1 MSSRSNDGDP
11 LIELLGGRTRL
22 NLQGLPAPEPT
33 EAPAPP
39 RATRRNRRR
48 HLEFTE
54 VPQKV
59 HREEEAF
66 PCPSC
71 GAPGQVDIREGASGR
86 CYLSCTSCFKMW
98 QEVREPDRVFQ
109 MADEALWQLK

>member
-1 MSSRSNDGDP
+1 MTGRHDIDP
-11 LIELLGGRTRL
+11 LIELLGDRSRL
-22 NLQGLPAPEPT
+22 NLRGSHAH
-33 EAPAPP
+33 EASAP

-48 HLEFTE
+48 NVELTE
-54 VPQKV
+54 LPGEPVQ
-59 HREEEAF
+59 EAF

-71 GAPGQVDIREGASGR
+71 GAAGQLDIREGASGR
-86 CYLSCTSCFKMW
+86 CYLSCPSCFKMW